1 MLTGSLTTKSKSTSI
16 LQLKSWHNLSDSI
29 VHFFF
34 PERNYIIFLL
44 FENLTKIEWK
54 KILKWHLNDVHI
66 KAHVKHIQK
75 YECLN
80 AWKNFKRE
88 TWSIFD
94 TGIYFSSY
102 SNTGGNLNL
111 DILAGSMYTKVS
123 EDIREMSKDSK
134 QNIFKTVLKSLPSKR
149 K

>member
-1 MLTGSLTTKSKSTSI
+1 M
-16 LQLKSWHNLSDSI
+16 
-29 VHFFF
+29 
-34 PERNYIIFLL
+34 
-44 FENLTKIEWK
+44 
-54 KILKWHLNDVHI
+54 
-66 KAHVKHIQK
+66 
-75 YECLN
+75 
-80 AWKNFKRE
+80 
-88 TWSIFD
+88 WSIFD

-111 DILAGSMYTKVS
+111 DILAGSMYTKAS